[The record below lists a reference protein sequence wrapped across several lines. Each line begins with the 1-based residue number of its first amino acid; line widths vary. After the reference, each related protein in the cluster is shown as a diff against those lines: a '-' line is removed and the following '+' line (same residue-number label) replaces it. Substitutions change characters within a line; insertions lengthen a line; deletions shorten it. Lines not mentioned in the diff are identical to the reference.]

1 MFFEEPETQEVL
13 SRIVAQVNSN
23 PAWRDDLMQEGIIHL
38 WRLEGER
45 PNQSRSWYLQSCRF
59 HLRHHMASG
68 RSIDSWKHQDCL
80 ISFLPEVEGDEP
92 ECSLLDE
99 SITTAISEIDAKEIL
114 HMLRTRLTV
123 SQQRVLGWLAEGFS
137 SREIGL
143 RLGVS
148 HKAVLK
154 QQHRIAAVARD
165 LGIAPP
171 PD

>member
-1 MFFEEPETQEVL
+1 MFFEEPETQRVL
-13 SRIVAQVNSN
+13 SRIVAHVNSD
-23 PAWRDDLMQEGIIHL
+23 PAWHDDLMQEGTIHL

-45 PNQSRSWYLQSCRF
+45 PNQSRSWYLQNCQF
-59 HLRHHMASG
+59 HLRHHLALG
-68 RSIDSWKHQDCL
+68 RSIDSWKRQEYY
-80 ISFLPEVEGDEP
+80 ISFPPEADDDEP
-92 ECSLLDE
+92 ECASLDE
-99 SITTAISEIDAKEIL
+99 SITTAISEIDAEEIL
-114 HMLRTRLTV
+114 RRLRTRLTL

-154 QQHRIAAVARD
+154 QRYKIAAAARE
-165 LGIAPP
+165 LGIAPS